1 MGDGALRIE
10 RAGADELQTAASSI
24 LAPLSVTAPDT
35 AAFRADIDAAVL
47 GRLAVARIRGSQHR
61 VTRPPRVITSTD
73 PEVLTLTLHNA
84 RPAVLDQGGRQA
96 RAGQGD
102 FVVIDMTRP
111 YRLDVMDGCDVMAV
125 AVPRA
130 EPGRHAD
137 TVARH
142 AAVRLPGDAGIP
154 ASLSA
159 LLLGLGPHLEELT
172 GPTAHHVGDALVSL
186 LLAAFTEREPCRT
199 DTATELVDRIRSYA
213 LLDISDPSLCG
224 ESVARAH
231 GISHR
236 HLHRLFHRTGTPF
249 ATWLRQERLA
259 RIRRDLLDP
268 AYLGLTVAGVAARW
282 GYVDAAHM
290 ARALKRQYGRTA
302 RDMRQ
307 ECVRMSR
314 SMTGTSRPRGHA

>member
-10 RAGADELQTAASSI
+10 RAGVDELQTAASSI

-35 AAFRADIDAAVL
+35 AAFRADIDAAAL
-47 GRLAVARIRGSQHR
+47 GRLAVARIRGSEHR

-84 RPAVLDQGGRQA
+84 RPAVLDQGGRQG
-96 RAGQGD
+96 RAGKGD

-111 YRLDVMDGCDVMAV
+111 YRLDVVDGCDVLAV
-125 AVPRA
+125 GIPRA
-130 EPGRHAD
+130 ELGRHAD
-137 TVARH
+137 IVARH
-142 AAVRLPGDAGIP
+142 AALRLPGDAGVP
-154 ASLSA
+154 AALSA
-159 LLLGLGPHLEELT
+159 LLLGLGRDLDELT

-186 LLAAFTEREPCRT
+186 LLAAFTGQEPYRT
-199 DTATELVDRIRSYA
+199 DTATELVDRIRAYA
-213 LLDISDPSLCG
+213 LLNISDPALCG

-231 GISHR
+231 AISHR
-236 HLHRLFHRTGTPF
+236 HLHRLFHRTGTSF

-268 AYLGLTVAGVAARW
+268 AHLGLTVAGVAARW
-282 GYVDAAHM
+282 GCVDTAHM
-290 ARALKRQYGRTA
+290 ARTLKQQYGQTA
-302 RDMRQ
+302 RELRQ

-314 SMTGTSRPRGHA
+314 GR